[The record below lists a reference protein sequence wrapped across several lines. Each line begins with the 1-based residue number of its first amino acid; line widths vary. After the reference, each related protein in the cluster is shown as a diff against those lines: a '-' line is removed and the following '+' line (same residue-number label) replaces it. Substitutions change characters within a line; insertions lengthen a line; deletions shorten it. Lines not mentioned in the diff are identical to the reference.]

1 MAIVACW
8 ISTAPYVH
16 THLSCFF
23 VCLKTGSC
31 SSQKYFIDVNES
43 LSMSFLSE
51 CLGLCQVTSVLH
63 SRLHNAVKTHQAV
76 LKQLCEHIRL
86 YNKRYFVPPTVIQ
99 QHRYTHFIYQMLLS
113 CTFLYCWHL
122 KTGYPFFFLAL
133 SIAVVMGCHGRL
145 FLYYHFR
152 AFVSNQSF

>member
-1 MAIVACW
+1 MYIHIYLV
-8 ISTAPYVH
+8 
-16 THLSCFF
+16 FF

-51 CLGLCQVTSVLH
+51 CLGLCQVTSVSH

-86 YNKRYFVPPTVIQ
+86 YSKRYFVPPTVIQ
-99 QHRYTHFIYQMLLS
+99 QHTYTHFVSHMLFKL
-113 CTFLYCWHL
+113 HL
-122 KTGYPFFFLAL
+122 LVLLAPEGRVSFFFFLAL
-133 SIAVVMGCHGRL
+133 SIAVVMGCRGRL